1 MDNIPER
8 VKFVRKS
15 AHLSQVEF
23 GARLSVTG
31 SAISNIEAGTRAITE
46 RMKLAICKEFNVDY
60 GWLTTGQ
67 GEMFVNTD
75 DALGGIVDSI
85 MRATTPWQSPF
96 LRGSHSSTR
105 TTGRGCGT

>member
-46 RMKLAICKEFNVDY
+46 RMKLY
-60 GWLTTGQ
+60 GFLPSKVFLLINHVTP
-67 GEMFVNTD
+67 N
-75 DALGGIVDSI
+75 GIQHKISG
-85 MRATTPWQSPF
+85 
-96 LRGSHSSTR
+96 L
-105 TTGRGCGT
+105 

>member
-60 GWLTTGQ
+60 GWLTVCSSRLTA
-67 GEMFVNTD
+67 MTAPVWIS
-75 DALGGIVDSI
+75 ALES
-85 MRATTPWQSPF
+85 RCPTLS
-96 LRGSHSSTR
+96 
-105 TTGRGCGT
+105 

>member
-75 DALGGIVDSI
+75 DALGGIVG
-85 MRATTPWQSPF
+85 RSPQGE
-96 LRGSHSSTR
+96 RG
-105 TTGRGCGT
+105 